1 MSQDNV
7 LFYKC
12 IEPSICYSEL
22 NYKVCFISFILPDCK
37 GILETICFLSKL
49 KREKKSSFS
58 KLIATV
64 LELEASFT
72 FSHSRGC
79 FFMKFHQHTKLR
91 QSGTQLSL
99 YPLPRLMQ
107 WVPSLTCELSPD
119 LVVVSQCTAASSL
132 TYHLQT
138 LWKWASTQRPHSLT
152 CELSPDL
159 VVVSQCTVL
168 VSQHPAATFPHLPTV
183 SSLW

>member
-12 IEPSICYSEL
+12 IEPSICYCEL
-22 NYKVCFISFILPDCK
+22 NCKVCFISFILPDCK
-37 GILETICFLSKL
+37 GILEIICFLSKL
-49 KREKKSSFS
+49 KREKSSFS
-58 KLIATV
+58 KLTATV

-107 WVPSLTCELSPD
+107 RAPSLTCELSPRPCGSKP
-119 LVVVSQCTAASSL
+119 VHSGIFP
-132 TYHLQT
+132 HL
-138 LWKWASTQRPHSLT
+138 P
-152 CELSPDL
+152 SPDL
-159 VVVSQCTVL
+159 VE
-168 VSQHPAATFPHLPTV
+168 VSQHPAATFPDL
-183 SSLW
+183 